1 MLPPGNNSIEQEV
14 ETAIRPRC
22 APHACKPTGKE
33 SSSCAGW
40 GRLILTTVGKLDCY
54 PIMEVRKGMSEIR
67 KIP

>member
-14 ETAIRPRC
+14 ETAILPRC
-22 APHACKPTGKE
+22 TPHACKE
-33 SSSCAGW
+33 SNSCAGW
-40 GRLILTTVGKLDCY
+40 GRLILTTVGKLYCY